1 MDVTPWLSMR
11 QVCFPSHSWAF
22 LETYSF
28 FLSWLPYSPRYA
40 GHITVIFLVINTY
53 WTYTFTAKLNISSVT
68 LQPSVP
74 KLQCLPL
81 KKGNKC
87 IHASWGFKGEFGS
100 CDLRILHFT
109 ASMFSD
115 MKMSKHFE
123 LYKYVFLLMAVNGG
137 LWVEAENTFFSPN
150 WNVWMQCDDEYKNR
164 QHCVNKT

>member
-123 LYKYVFLLMAVNGG
+123 LYKYVFFAYGSKWRPLSGSWEYL
-137 LWVEAENTFFSPN
+137 FFPKLKRLN
-150 WNVWMQCDDEYKNR
+150 AMWWWIQE
-164 QHCVNKT
+164 